1 MDNKPKR
8 ILKASNPTL
17 FVGDGG
23 GLHTFRL
30 DVRDEGSRRSDYF
43 SGGARPGTLFGR
55 QKLFHYIAAGGMK
68 QLRRTSA
75 DDLAQHRMQTFL
87 VYLALGAALWLFF
100 YFLPIC

>member
-1 MDNKPKR
+1 MNSKNKR
-8 ILKASNPTL
+8 VLKSSSPTL

-23 GLHTFRL
+23 ALHTFRL
-30 DVRDEGSRRSDYF
+30 DVRDEGSGKREYF
-43 SGGARPGTLFGR
+43 NQGARPGSLFGR
-55 QKLFHYIAAGGMK
+55 QKLFHYIVAGGMR

-75 DDLAQHRMQTFL
+75 DDLAQLRMQSFL